1 MKRMKKKVVAMVTLA
16 MFVMTLLP
24 MAAFAATNNVE
35 RDASSFSTVEK
46 NVSVNT
52 GEKVEVS
59 LDLEDAD
66 GNVITQPANGAVF
79 VWAENAET
87 GEVVADVHYYKN
99 ESAEIDSNAGLR
111 VVDKGY
117 VCGCTDIAN
126 TPVKYISFDKA
137 GNYVLKAGLR
147 LGDTSIDGL
156 DSVSDLLPLHQ
167 KADYSNI
174 EVTAGDVTQFVF
186 RQDHNNKNGETID
199 KDNNT
204 EIELNKVKD
213 NGRESKK
220 FTLVAKD
227 AQGKKVANKKLTVKS
242 NSSNL
247 IVTGDTT
254 TDGAGEVELTYKAK
268 ATGKF
273 TVTVEVDDFTAK
285 FTVNVEDKE
294 AKTPDTITTVVNDKV
309 VSLDDAKANNFEDA
323 VQLEVFDQDGNKM
336 DAADA
341 ANNSEWNNE
350 PIYTGTDADDYSTFV
365 EKPEKC
371 TLKDGAFLLTTKEDA
386 DGNDVFTIK
395 LAKSSDANKIKEGTY
410 TINLALY
417 NGESANATFEVKKA
431 GDPVELK
438 IKGDDTVKAGEMY
451 TAKLYKVDAN
461 GIETQVEQSD
471 LGTDLSVGYNAVNG
485 SAVAK
490 FLPFG
495 KVAKPDGSGN
505 YDGKD
510 DDEFG
515 FISKTE
521 DNYYGVKVTL
531 FAIDSDNGLKVTKD
545 VTIVDPAADDKVTY
559 EFDNTKGEIN
569 KDNTV
574 KMTLKDEYNN
584 VKDVDVDTNNVYAY
598 VAKTSD
604 ADANV
609 SVNLNGSKVQDGKM
623 TFKVYSDKATTAD
636 IIVAAKTSTGA
647 VYATTLTY
655 TFGEQDIPADTSVVM
670 TLGSTEMLINNKVV
684 DMKDAAPFAKNNRT
698 YVPFR
703 ALGEALGAK
712 VDYNKDAKTVTY
724 TLGGTKIVMTLDSKT
739 YTVNGAEKTMDVAP
753 FAKDNRTYVPVRFV
767 GEGLGF
773 KVTGL
778 QDGNGKYVAVAFT
791 K

>member
-1 MKRMKKKVVAMVTLA
+1 MKKKVVAMVTLA

-66 GNVITQPANGAVF
+66 GNAITQPANGAVF

-117 VCGCTDIAN
+117 VCGCTNIAN

-254 TDGAGEVELTYKAK
+254 TDNAGEVELTYKAK

-510 DDEFG
+510 DNEFG
-515 FISKTE
+515 FISQTE

-584 VKDVDVDTNNVYAY
+584 VKDVDTSDVYAY

-703 ALGEALGAK
+703 ALGEALGAD
-712 VDYNKDAKTVTY
+712 VEYDKDAKTVTY
-724 TLGGTKIVMTLDSKT
+724 ELGSTKIVMTLDSKD
-739 YTVNGAEKTMDVAP
+739 YTVNGAKKTMDVAP

-773 KVTGL
+773 TVTGL
-778 QDGNGKYVAVAFT
+778 TNANGQYVAVAFT

>member
-24 MAAFAATNNVE
+24 MAAFATVTNVDLDNSE
-35 RDASSFSTVEK
+35 FQTVEK
-46 NVSVNT
+46 NVSVEVN
-52 GEKVEVS
+52 EAVPVS
-59 LDLEDAD
+59 LAVKDAQGNPTDENNGVVYAWLEDAN
-66 GNVITQPANGAVF
+66 GNVVY
-79 VWAENAET
+79 
-87 GEVVADVHYYKN
+87 D
-99 ESAEIDSNAGLR
+99 
-111 VVDKGY
+111 
-117 VCGCTDIAN
+117 
-126 TPVKYISFDKA
+126 VKYFQDEQGTDPIPAANLAVLDNGYAFKAPGNGSVLKSLKVNKA
-137 GNYVLKAGLR
+137 GTYTLKAGFL
-147 LGDTSIDGL
+147 LGNKDSATNDRKDLTPITVESNHDT
-156 DSVSDLLPLHQ
+156 
-167 KADYSNI
+167 I
-174 EVTAGDVTQFVF
+174 EVTTNDVVKFEFNQGNV
-186 RQDHNNKNGETID
+186 NKEITEENE
-199 KDNNT
+199 NT
-204 EIELNKVKD
+204 EVELNPVKD
-213 NGRESKK
+213 NGRDSKK

-227 AQGKKVANKKLTVKS
+227 KTGAKIVNKELSVKS

-247 IVTGDTT
+247 VVTGDTT
-254 TDGAGEVELTYKAK
+254 TDNAGKVELTYKAK
-268 ATGKF
+268 TTGKF
-273 TVTVEVDDFTAK
+273 TITVKADKLTAK

-341 ANNSEWNNE
+341 ASNSEWNKE
-350 PIYTGTDADDYSTFV
+350 PIFIGTDADDYSTIV
-365 EKPEKC
+365 EKPAKS
-371 TLKDGAFLLTTKEDA
+371 TLKDGDFVLQVKKDA
-386 DGNDVFTIK
+386 DENDVFTIK
-395 LAKSSDANKIKEGTY
+395 LRDGVDPSKIKVGTY
-410 TINLALY
+410 TVNLALFS
-417 NGESANATFEVKKA
+417 GDSTDVTFEVKEA

-461 GIETQVEQSD
+461 GIETQVEKSD
-471 LGTDLSVGYNAVNG
+471 LDADLSVGYNAVNG

-495 KVAKPDGSGN
+495 EVSGVT
-505 YDGKD
+505 KD
-510 DDEFG
+510 DNEFG

-584 VKDVDVDTNNVYAY
+584 VKEVEAKDVYAY

-609 SVNLNGSKVQDGKM
+609 SVNLTGSKVQDGKM

-684 DMKDAAPFAKNNRT
+684 DMKDAAPFAKDNRT

>member
-16 MFVMTLLP
+16 MFLMTLLP

-66 GNVITQPANGAVF
+66 GNAITQPANGAVF

-117 VCGCTDIAN
+117 VCGCTNIAN

-254 TDGAGEVELTYKAK
+254 TDDAGEVELTYKAK

-510 DDEFG
+510 DNEFG

-584 VKDVDVDTNNVYAY
+584 VKDVDTSDVYAY

-684 DMKDAAPFAKNNRT
+684 DMKDAAPFAQNNRT

-703 ALGEALGAK
+703 ALGEALGAQ
-712 VDYNKDAKTVTY
+712 VEYDKDAKTVTY

>member
-66 GNVITQPANGAVF
+66 GNAITQPANGAVF

-117 VCGCTDIAN
+117 VCGCTNIAN

-254 TDGAGEVELTYKAK
+254 TDDAGEVELTYKAK

-510 DDEFG
+510 DNEFG

-584 VKDVDVDTNNVYAY
+584 VKDVDTSDVYAY

>member
-117 VCGCTDIAN
+117 VCGCTNIAN

-254 TDGAGEVELTYKAK
+254 TDNAGEVELTYKAK

-495 KVAKPDGSGN
+495 KVTDVT
-505 YDGKD
+505 KD
-510 DDEFG
+510 DNEFG

-584 VKDVDVDTNNVYAY
+584 VKDVDTSDVYAY

-670 TLGSTEMLINNKVV
+670 TFGSTEMLINNKVV
-684 DMKDAAPFAKNNRT
+684 DMKDAAPFAKDNRT

-703 ALGEALGAK
+703 ALGEALGAQ
-712 VDYNKDAKTVTY
+712 VEYNKDAKTVTY

-773 KVTGL
+773 KVTGH

>member
-1 MKRMKKKVVAMVTLA
+1 MKKKVVAMVTLA

-24 MAAFAATNNVE
+24 MAAFATVTNVDLDNSE
-35 RDASSFSTVEK
+35 FQTVEK
-46 NVSVNT
+46 NVSVEVN
-52 GEKVEVS
+52 EAVPVS
-59 LDLEDAD
+59 LAVKDAQGNPTDENNGVVYAWLEDAN
-66 GNVITQPANGAVF
+66 GNVVY
-79 VWAENAET
+79 
-87 GEVVADVHYYKN
+87 D
-99 ESAEIDSNAGLR
+99 
-111 VVDKGY
+111 
-117 VCGCTDIAN
+117 
-126 TPVKYISFDKA
+126 VKYFQDEQGTETIPAANLAVLDNGYAFKAPGNGSVLKSLKVNKA
-137 GNYVLKAGLR
+137 GTYTLKAGFL
-147 LGDTSIDGL
+147 LGNTGSGTNDRKDLTPITVESNHDT
-156 DSVSDLLPLHQ
+156 
-167 KADYSNI
+167 I
-174 EVTAGDVTQFVF
+174 EVTTNDVVKFEFNQGNV
-186 RQDHNNKNGETID
+186 NKEITEENE
-199 KDNNT
+199 NT
-204 EIELNKVKD
+204 EVKLNPVKD
-213 NGRESKK
+213 NGRDSKK

-227 AQGKKVANKKLTVKS
+227 KTGAKIVNKELSVKS

-247 IVTGDTT
+247 VVTGDTI
-254 TDGAGEVELTYKAK
+254 TDNAGKVELTYKAK
-268 ATGKF
+268 TTGKF
-273 TVTVEVDDFTAK
+273 TITVKADKLTAK
-285 FTVNVEDKE
+285 FTVNVEDNE

-341 ANNSEWNNE
+341 ERNPEWKKE
-350 PIYTGTDADDYSTFV
+350 PIYTGTDADDYSTIV
-365 EKPEKC
+365 EKPAKS
-371 TLKDGAFLLTTKEDA
+371 TLKDGDFVLQVKKDA
-386 DGNDVFTIK
+386 DENDVFTIK
-395 LAKSSDANKIKEGTY
+395 LRNGVDPSKIKVGTY
-410 TINLALY
+410 TVNLALFS
-417 NGESANATFEVKKA
+417 GDSTDVTFEVKEA

-495 KVAKPDGSGN
+495 KVENTAS
-505 YDGKD
+505 YEKD
-510 DDEFG
+510 DNEFG

-584 VKDVDVDTNNVYAY
+584 VKDVTTKDVYAY

-609 SVNLNGSKVQDGKM
+609 SVNLTNSELKDGKM

>member
-24 MAAFAATNNVE
+24 MAAFATVTNVDLDNSE
-35 RDASSFSTVEK
+35 FQTVEK
-46 NVSVNT
+46 NVSVEVN
-52 GEKVEVS
+52 EAVPVS
-59 LDLEDAD
+59 LAVKDAQGNPTDENNGVVYAWLEDAN
-66 GNVITQPANGAVF
+66 GNVVY
-79 VWAENAET
+79 
-87 GEVVADVHYYKN
+87 D
-99 ESAEIDSNAGLR
+99 
-111 VVDKGY
+111 
-117 VCGCTDIAN
+117 
-126 TPVKYISFDKA
+126 VKYFQDEQGTDPIPAANLAVLDNGYAFKAPGNGSVLKSLKVNKA
-137 GNYVLKAGLR
+137 GTYTLKAGFL
-147 LGDTSIDGL
+147 LGNKDSATNDRKDLTPITVESNHDT
-156 DSVSDLLPLHQ
+156 
-167 KADYSNI
+167 I
-174 EVTAGDVTQFVF
+174 EVTTNDVVKFEFNQGNV
-186 RQDHNNKNGETID
+186 NKEITEENE
-199 KDNNT
+199 NT
-204 EIELNKVKD
+204 EVELNPVKD
-213 NGRESKK
+213 NGRDSKK

-227 AQGKKVANKKLTVKS
+227 KTGAKIVNKELSVKS

-247 IVTGDTT
+247 VVTGDTT
-254 TDGAGEVELTYKAK
+254 TDNAGKVELTYKAK
-268 ATGKF
+268 TTGKF
-273 TVTVEVDDFTAK
+273 TITVKADKLTAK

-341 ANNSEWNNE
+341 ASNSEWNKE
-350 PIYTGTDADDYSTFV
+350 PIFIGTDADDYSTIV
-365 EKPEKC
+365 EKPAKS
-371 TLKDGAFLLTTKEDA
+371 TLKDGDFVLQVKKDA
-386 DGNDVFTIK
+386 DENDVFTIK
-395 LAKSSDANKIKEGTY
+395 LRDGVDPSKIKVGTY
-410 TINLALY
+410 TVNLALFS
-417 NGESANATFEVKKA
+417 GDSTDVTFEVKEA

-490 FLPFG
+490 FLSFG
-495 KVAKPDGSGN
+495 KVPKPDGSGN
-505 YDGKD
+505 YDKD
-510 DDEFG
+510 DNEFG

-684 DMKDAAPFAKNNRT
+684 DMKDAAPFAKDNRT

>member
-24 MAAFAATNNVE
+24 MAAFATVTNVDLDNSE
-35 RDASSFSTVEK
+35 FQTVEK
-46 NVSVNT
+46 NVSVEVN
-52 GEKVEVS
+52 EAVPVS
-59 LDLEDAD
+59 LAVKDAQGNPTDENNGVVYAWLEDAN
-66 GNVITQPANGAVF
+66 GNVVY
-79 VWAENAET
+79 
-87 GEVVADVHYYKN
+87 D
-99 ESAEIDSNAGLR
+99 
-111 VVDKGY
+111 
-117 VCGCTDIAN
+117 
-126 TPVKYISFDKA
+126 VKYFQDEQGTDPIPAANLAVLDNGYAFKAPGNGSVLKSLKVNKA
-137 GNYVLKAGLR
+137 GTYTLKAGFL
-147 LGDTSIDGL
+147 LGNKDSATNDRKDLTPITVESNHDT
-156 DSVSDLLPLHQ
+156 
-167 KADYSNI
+167 I
-174 EVTAGDVTQFVF
+174 EVTTNDVVKFEFNQGNV
-186 RQDHNNKNGETID
+186 NKEITEENE
-199 KDNNT
+199 NT
-204 EIELNKVKD
+204 EVELNPVKD
-213 NGRESKK
+213 NGRDSKK

-227 AQGKKVANKKLTVKS
+227 KTGAKIVNKELSVKS

-247 IVTGDTT
+247 VVTGDTT
-254 TDGAGEVELTYKAK
+254 TDNAGKVELTYKAK
-268 ATGKF
+268 TTGKF
-273 TVTVEVDDFTAK
+273 TITVKADKLTAK

-341 ANNSEWNNE
+341 ESNPEWKKE
-350 PIYTGTDADDYSTFV
+350 PIYIGNDADDYSTIV
-365 EKPEKC
+365 EKPAKS
-371 TLKDGAFLLTTKEDA
+371 TLKDGDFVLQVKKDA
-386 DGNDVFTIK
+386 DENDVFTIK
-395 LAKSSDANKIKEGTY
+395 LRNGVDPSKIKVGTY
-410 TINLALY
+410 TVNLALFS
-417 NGESANATFEVKKA
+417 GDSTDVTFEVKEA

-461 GIETQVEQSD
+461 GIETQVEKSD

-495 KVAKPDGSGN
+495 KVEKPGTKPGTTET
-505 YDGKD
+505 YDKD
-510 DDEFG
+510 DNEFG

-609 SVNLNGSKVQDGKM
+609 SVNLNGSKVKDGKM

-684 DMKDAAPFAKNNRT
+684 DMKDAAPFAKDNRT

>member
-24 MAAFAATNNVE
+24 MAAFATVTNVDLDNSE
-35 RDASSFSTVEK
+35 FQTVEK
-46 NVSVNT
+46 NVSVEVN
-52 GEKVEVS
+52 EAVPVS
-59 LDLEDAD
+59 LAVKDAQGNPTDENNGVVYAWLEDAN
-66 GNVITQPANGAVF
+66 GNVVY
-79 VWAENAET
+79 
-87 GEVVADVHYYKN
+87 D
-99 ESAEIDSNAGLR
+99 
-111 VVDKGY
+111 
-117 VCGCTDIAN
+117 
-126 TPVKYISFDKA
+126 VKYFQDEQGTETIPAANLAVLDNGYAFKAPGNGSVLKSLKVNKA
-137 GNYVLKAGLR
+137 GTYTLKAGFL
-147 LGDTSIDGL
+147 LGNTGSGTNDRKDLTPITVESNHDT
-156 DSVSDLLPLHQ
+156 
-167 KADYSNI
+167 I
-174 EVTAGDVTQFVF
+174 EVTTNDVVKFEFNQGNV
-186 RQDHNNKNGETID
+186 NKEITEENE
-199 KDNNT
+199 NT
-204 EIELNKVKD
+204 EVKLNPVKD
-213 NGRESKK
+213 NGRDSKK

-227 AQGKKVANKKLTVKS
+227 KTGAKIVNKELSVKS

-247 IVTGDTT
+247 VVTGDTI
-254 TDGAGEVELTYKAK
+254 TDNAGKVELTYKAK
-268 ATGKF
+268 TTGKF
-273 TVTVEVDDFTAK
+273 TITVKADKLTAK
-285 FTVNVEDKE
+285 FTANGEDNE

-341 ANNSEWNNE
+341 ERNPEWKKE
-350 PIYTGTDADDYSTFV
+350 PIYTGTDADDYSTIV
-365 EKPEKC
+365 EKPAKS
-371 TLKDGAFLLTTKEDA
+371 TLKDGDFVLQVKKDA
-386 DGNDVFTIK
+386 DENDVFTIK
-395 LAKSSDANKIKEGTY
+395 LRNGVDPSKIKVGTY
-410 TINLALY
+410 TVNLALFS
-417 NGESANATFEVKKA
+417 GDSTDVTFEVKEA

-495 KVAKPDGSGN
+495 KVENTAS
-505 YDGKD
+505 YEKD
-510 DDEFG
+510 DNEFG

-584 VKDVDVDTNNVYAY
+584 VKDVTTKDVYAY

-609 SVNLNGSKVQDGKM
+609 SVNLTNSELKDGKM

>member
-1 MKRMKKKVVAMVTLA
+1 MKKKVVAMVTLA
-16 MFVMTLLP
+16 MFLMTLLP
-24 MAAFAATNNVE
+24 MAAFAEVTNVDLDNSE
-35 RDASSFSTVEK
+35 FQTVEK
-46 NVSVNT
+46 NVSVEVN
-52 GEKVEVS
+52 EAVPVS
-59 LDLEDAD
+59 LAVKDAQGNPTDENNGVVYAWLEDAN
-66 GNVITQPANGAVF
+66 GNVVY
-79 VWAENAET
+79 
-87 GEVVADVHYYKN
+87 D
-99 ESAEIDSNAGLR
+99 
-111 VVDKGY
+111 
-117 VCGCTDIAN
+117 
-126 TPVKYISFDKA
+126 VKYFQDEQGTDPIPAANLAVLDNGYAFKAPGNGSVLKSLKVNKA
-137 GNYVLKAGLR
+137 GTYTLKAGFL
-147 LGDTSIDGL
+147 LGNKDSATNDRKDLTPITVESNHDT
-156 DSVSDLLPLHQ
+156 
-167 KADYSNI
+167 I
-174 EVTAGDVTQFVF
+174 EVTTNDVVKFEFNQGNV
-186 RQDHNNKNGETID
+186 NKEITENE
-199 KDNNT
+199 NT
-204 EIELNKVKD
+204 EVELNPVKT
-213 NGRESKK
+213 NGRYSKK

-227 AQGKKVANKKLTVKS
+227 KNGAKIVNKELSVKS

-247 IVTGDTT
+247 VVTGDTT
-254 TDGAGEVELTYKAK
+254 TDNAGKVELTYKAK
-268 ATGKF
+268 TTGKF
-273 TVTVEVDDFTAK
+273 TITVKADKLTAK
-285 FTVNVEDKE
+285 FTVNGEDIK

-341 ANNSEWNNE
+341 ESNPEWQKE
-350 PIYTGTDADDYSTFV
+350 PIYIGTDADDYSTIV
-365 EKPEKC
+365 EKPAKS
-371 TLKDGAFLLTTKEDA
+371 TLKDGDFVLQVKKDA
-386 DGNDVFTIK
+386 DENDVFTIK
-395 LAKSSDANKIKEGTY
+395 LRDGVDPSKIKVGTY
-410 TINLALY
+410 TVNLALFS
-417 NGESANATFEVKKA
+417 GDSTDVTFEVKEA

-461 GIETQVEQSD
+461 GIETQVEESD
-471 LGTDLSVGYNAVNG
+471 LDADLSVGYNAVNG

-495 KVAKPDGSGN
+495 KVEKPGTKPGTTES
-505 YDGKD
+505 YGKD
-510 DDEFG
+510 DNEFG
-515 FISKTE
+515 FISKNE

-584 VKDVDVDTNNVYAY
+584 VKDVDAKDVYAY

-609 SVNLNGSKVQDGKM
+609 SVNLTGSKVQDGKM

-684 DMKDAAPFAKNNRT
+684 DMKDAAPFAKDNRT

-773 KVTGL
+773 TVTGL
-778 QDGNGKYVAVAFT
+778 TNANGQYVAVAFT

>member
-1 MKRMKKKVVAMVTLA
+1 MKKKVVALLTLA

-24 MAAFAATNNVE
+24 MAAFAAVTNVDLDNSE
-35 RDASSFSTVEK
+35 FQTVEK
-46 NVSVNT
+46 NVSVEVN
-52 GEKVEVS
+52 EAVPVS
-59 LDLEDAD
+59 LAVKDAQGNPTDENNGVVYAWLEDAN
-66 GNVITQPANGAVF
+66 GNVVY
-79 VWAENAET
+79 
-87 GEVVADVHYYKN
+87 D
-99 ESAEIDSNAGLR
+99 
-111 VVDKGY
+111 
-117 VCGCTDIAN
+117 
-126 TPVKYISFDKA
+126 VKYFQDEQGTNPIPAANLAVLDNGYAFKAPDNGSILKSLKVNKA
-137 GNYVLKAGLR
+137 GTYTLKAGFL
-147 LGDTSIDGL
+147 LGNEDSATNDRKDLTPITVKSNHDT
-156 DSVSDLLPLHQ
+156 
-167 KADYSNI
+167 I
-174 EVTAGDVTQFVF
+174 EVTTNDVVQFDFNQGTV
-186 RQDHNNKNGETID
+186 NKAITEND
-199 KDNNT
+199 NT
-204 EIELNKVKD
+204 EVALSTVKD
-213 NGRESKK
+213 NGRDSEK

-227 AQGKKVANKKLTVKS
+227 KTGAKIANKELSVKS

-247 IVTGDTT
+247 VVTGDTT
-254 TDGAGEVELTYKAK
+254 TDNAGKVELTYKAK
-268 ATGKF
+268 TTGKF
-273 TVTVEVDDFTAK
+273 TITVKADKLTAK
-285 FTVNVEDKE
+285 FTVDVVDAK

-341 ANNSEWNNE
+341 ASNSEWNKE
-350 PIYTGTDADDYSTFV
+350 PIYTGTDADDYSTIV
-365 EKPEKC
+365 EKPAKS
-371 TLKDGAFLLTTKEDA
+371 TLKDGDFVLQVKKDA
-386 DGNDVFTIK
+386 DENDVFTIK
-395 LAKSSDANKIKEGTY
+395 LRDGVDASKIKVGTY
-410 TINLALY
+410 TVNLALFS
-417 NGESANATFEVKKA
+417 GDSTDVTFEVKEA

-461 GIETQVEQSD
+461 GIETQVEKSD

-495 KVAKPDGSGN
+495 KVQKPNSEN
-505 YDGKD
+505 YDKND
-510 DDEFG
+510 NEFG

-584 VKDVDVDTNNVYAY
+584 VKDVDASDVYAY

-609 SVNLNGSKVQDGKM
+609 SVNLTGSKLQDGKM

-636 IIVAAKTSTGA
+636 IIVAAKTSTDA

-655 TFGEQDIPADTSVVM
+655 TFGEQVIPADTSVVM
-670 TLGSTEMLINNKVV
+670 TLGSTEMLVNNNIV
-684 DMKDAAPFAKNNRT
+684 DMKDAAPFAKDNRT
-698 YVPFR
+698 FVPFR

-712 VDYNKDAKTVTY
+712 VEFNQDAKTVTY
-724 TLGGTKIVMTLDSKT
+724 ALGSTKIVMTLDSKT

-767 GEGLGF
+767 GEALGF

>member
-16 MFVMTLLP
+16 MFMMTLLP
-24 MAAFAATNNVE
+24 MAAFAAVTNVDLDNSE
-35 RDASSFSTVEK
+35 FQTVEK
-46 NVSVNT
+46 NVSVEVN
-52 GEKVEVS
+52 EAVPVS
-59 LDLEDAD
+59 LAVKDAQGNPTVENNGVVYAWLEDAN
-66 GNVITQPANGAVF
+66 GNVVY
-79 VWAENAET
+79 
-87 GEVVADVHYYKN
+87 D
-99 ESAEIDSNAGLR
+99 
-111 VVDKGY
+111 
-117 VCGCTDIAN
+117 
-126 TPVKYISFDKA
+126 VKYFQDEQGTNPIPAANLAVLDNGYAFKAPSDGSTLKSLKVNKA
-137 GNYVLKAGLR
+137 GTYTLKAGFL
-147 LGDTSIDGL
+147 LGNKDSATNDRKDLTPITVESNHDT
-156 DSVSDLLPLHQ
+156 
-167 KADYSNI
+167 I
-174 EVTAGDVTQFVF
+174 EVTTNDVVQFDFNQGAV
-186 RQDHNNKNGETID
+186 NKVITEN
-199 KDNNT
+199 NNT
-204 EIELNKVKD
+204 EVALSTVKD
-213 NGRESKK
+213 NGRDSEK

-227 AQGKKVANKKLTVKS
+227 KTGAKIANKELSVKS

-247 IVTGDTT
+247 VVTGDTT
-254 TDGAGEVELTYKAK
+254 TDNAGKVELTYKAK
-268 ATGKF
+268 TTGKF
-273 TVTVEVDDFTAK
+273 TITVKADKLTAK
-285 FTVNVEDKE
+285 FTVDVVDAK

-341 ANNSEWNNE
+341 ASNSEWNKE
-350 PIYTGTDADDYSTFV
+350 PIYTGTDADDYSTIV
-365 EKPEKC
+365 EKPAKS
-371 TLKDGAFLLTTKEDA
+371 TLKDGDFVLQVKKDA
-386 DGNDVFTIK
+386 DENDVFTIK
-395 LAKSSDANKIKEGTY
+395 LRDGVDASKIKVGTY
-410 TINLALY
+410 TVNLALFS
-417 NGESANATFEVKKA
+417 GDSTDVTFEVKEA

-461 GIETQVEQSD
+461 GIETQVEKSD

-485 SAVAK
+485 SAVAT

-495 KVAKPDGSGN
+495 EVEKPNGGN
-505 YDGKD
+505 SDKND
-510 DDEFG
+510 NEFG

-584 VKDVDVDTNNVYAY
+584 VKDVDASDVYAY

-609 SVNLNGSKVQDGKM
+609 SVNLTGSKLQDGKM

-655 TFGEQDIPADTSVVM
+655 TFGEQVIPADTSVVM
-670 TLGSTEMLINNKVV
+670 TLGSTEMLVNNNIV
-684 DMKDAAPFAKNNRT
+684 DMKDAAPFAKDNRT
-698 YVPFR
+698 FVPFR

-712 VDYNKDAKTVTY
+712 VEFNQDAKTVTY
-724 TLGGTKIVMTLDSKT
+724 ALGSTKIVMTLDSKT

-767 GEGLGF
+767 GEALGF

>member
-1 MKRMKKKVVAMVTLA
+1 MVTLA
-16 MFVMTLLP
+16 MFMMTLLP
-24 MAAFAATNNVE
+24 MAAFAASNNVE

-46 NVSVNT
+46 NVSANT
-52 GEKVEVS
+52 GEKIEVS
-59 LDLEDAD
+59 LDLVDAD
-66 GNVITQPANGAVF
+66 GNSITQPANGAVF

-87 GEVVADVHYYKN
+87 GEVVADVHYYKS
-99 ESAEIDSNAGLR
+99 ESEEITSAVGLR

-117 VCGCTDIAN
+117 VCGCTDIAS

-137 GNYVLKAGLR
+137 GDYVLKAGLR
-147 LGDTSIDGL
+147 LGNTSLDGL
-156 DSVSDLLPLHQ
+156 DSVNDLLPLHQ

-186 RQDHNNKNGETID
+186 RQDGNDKNNATID
-199 KDNNT
+199 KNNNT
-204 EIELNKVKD
+204 EVALKDVKD

-227 AQGKKVANKKLTVKS
+227 AQGKKVAYKDLTVKS

-254 TDGAGEVELTYKAK
+254 TDNAGEVELTYKAK

-273 TVTVEVDDFTAK
+273 TITVEADDLTAK

-294 AKTPDTITTVVNDKV
+294 AKTPDTITTVVDDKV
-309 VSLDDAKANNFEDA
+309 VSLADAKASNFEDA
-323 VQLEVFDQDGNKM
+323 VQFEVYDQNGDKM
-336 DAADA
+336 DAAEL
-341 ANNSEWNNE
+341 NSNSEWSKE
-350 PIYTGTDADDYSTFV
+350 PIKTGTNAADYSTFV

-371 TLKDGAFLLTTKEDA
+371 TLKDGAFLLTTKKDA
-386 DGNDVFTIK
+386 DDNDVFTIK
-395 LAKSSDANKIKEGTY
+395 LANSSDANKIKEGTY

-438 IKGDDTVKAGEMY
+438 IKGDDTVKAGEKY

-461 GIETQVEQSD
+461 GIETQVEKDD
-471 LGTDLSVGYNAVNG
+471 LGPDLSVGYNAVNG
-485 SAVAK
+485 SAVAT

-495 KVAKPDGSGN
+495 DVSN
-505 YDGKD
+505 VTKD
-510 DDEFG
+510 KNEFG
-515 FISKTE
+515 FISQTDE
-521 DNYYGVKVTL
+521 NYYGVKVTL

-584 VKDVDVDTNNVYAY
+584 VKDVDANDVYAY

-609 SVNLNGSKVQDGKM
+609 SVDTANAKLENGKM

-636 IIVAAKTSTGA
+636 IVVAAKTSKGA

-655 TFGEQDIPADTSVVM
+655 TFGEQVIPADTSVVM
-670 TLGSTEMLINNKVV
+670 TLGSTEMLVNNNIV
-684 DMKDAAPFAKNNRT
+684 DMKDAAPFAKDNRT
-698 YVPFR
+698 FVPFR

-712 VDYNKDAKTVTY
+712 VEFNQDAKTVTY
-724 TLGGTKIVMTLDSKT
+724 KLGTTEIVMTLDSKT

-767 GEGLGF
+767 GEALGF

-778 QDGNGKYVAVAFT
+778 QDGNGKYVGVAFT

>member
-24 MAAFAATNNVE
+24 MAAFATVTNVDLDNSE
-35 RDASSFSTVEK
+35 FQTVEK
-46 NVSVNT
+46 NVSVEVN
-52 GEKVEVS
+52 EAVPVS
-59 LDLEDAD
+59 LAVKDAQGNPTDENNGVVYAWLEDAN
-66 GNVITQPANGAVF
+66 GNVVY
-79 VWAENAET
+79 
-87 GEVVADVHYYKN
+87 D
-99 ESAEIDSNAGLR
+99 
-111 VVDKGY
+111 
-117 VCGCTDIAN
+117 
-126 TPVKYISFDKA
+126 VKYFQDEQGTETIPAANLAVLDNGYAFKAPGNGSILKSLKVNKA
-137 GNYVLKAGLR
+137 GTYTLKAGFL
-147 LGDTSIDGL
+147 LGNTGSGTNDRKDLTPITVESNHDT
-156 DSVSDLLPLHQ
+156 
-167 KADYSNI
+167 I
-174 EVTAGDVTQFVF
+174 EVTTNDVVKFEFNQGNV
-186 RQDHNNKNGETID
+186 NKEITEENE
-199 KDNNT
+199 NT
-204 EIELNKVKD
+204 EVKLNPVKD
-213 NGRESKK
+213 NGRDSKK

-227 AQGKKVANKKLTVKS
+227 KTGAKIVNKELSVKS

-247 IVTGDTT
+247 VVTGDTI
-254 TDGAGEVELTYKAK
+254 TDNAGKVELTYKAK
-268 ATGKF
+268 TTGKF
-273 TVTVEVDDFTAK
+273 TITVKADKLTAK
-285 FTVNVEDKE
+285 FTANGEDNE

-341 ANNSEWNNE
+341 ERNPEWKKE
-350 PIYTGTDADDYSTFV
+350 PIYTGTDADDYSTIV
-365 EKPEKC
+365 EKPAKS
-371 TLKDGAFLLTTKEDA
+371 TLKDGDFVLQVKKDA
-386 DGNDVFTIK
+386 DENDVFTIK
-395 LAKSSDANKIKEGTY
+395 LRNGVDPSKIKVGTY
-410 TINLALY
+410 TVNLALFS
-417 NGESANATFEVKKA
+417 GDSTDVTFEVKEA

-495 KVAKPDGSGN
+495 KVENTAS
-505 YDGKD
+505 YEKD
-510 DDEFG
+510 DNEFG

-584 VKDVDVDTNNVYAY
+584 VKDVTTKDVYAY

-609 SVNLNGSKVQDGKM
+609 SVNLTNSELKDGKM

>member
-16 MFVMTLLP
+16 MFMMTLLP
-24 MAAFAATNNVE
+24 MAAFAAVTNVDLDNSE
-35 RDASSFSTVEK
+35 FQTVEK
-46 NVSVNT
+46 NVSVEVN
-52 GEKVEVS
+52 EAVPVS
-59 LDLEDAD
+59 LAVKDAQGNPTVENNGVVYAWLEDAN
-66 GNVITQPANGAVF
+66 GNVVY
-79 VWAENAET
+79 
-87 GEVVADVHYYKN
+87 D
-99 ESAEIDSNAGLR
+99 
-111 VVDKGY
+111 
-117 VCGCTDIAN
+117 
-126 TPVKYISFDKA
+126 VKYFQDEQGTNPIPAANLAVLDNGYAFKAPSDGSTLKSLKVNKA
-137 GNYVLKAGLR
+137 GTYTLKAGFL
-147 LGDTSIDGL
+147 LGNKDSATNDRKDLTPITVESNHDT
-156 DSVSDLLPLHQ
+156 
-167 KADYSNI
+167 I
-174 EVTAGDVTQFVF
+174 EVTTNDVVQFDFNQGAV
-186 RQDHNNKNGETID
+186 NKVITEN
-199 KDNNT
+199 NNT
-204 EIELNKVKD
+204 EVALSTVKD
-213 NGRESKK
+213 NGRDSEK

-227 AQGKKVANKKLTVKS
+227 KTGAKIANKELSVKS

-247 IVTGDTT
+247 VVTGDTT
-254 TDGAGEVELTYKAK
+254 TDNAGKVELTYKAK
-268 ATGKF
+268 TTGKF
-273 TVTVEVDDFTAK
+273 TITVKADKLTAK
-285 FTVNVEDKE
+285 FTVDVVDAK

-341 ANNSEWNNE
+341 ASNSEWNKE
-350 PIYTGTDADDYSTFV
+350 PIYTGTDADDYSTIV
-365 EKPEKC
+365 EKPAKS
-371 TLKDGAFLLTTKEDA
+371 TLKDGDFVLQVKKDA
-386 DGNDVFTIK
+386 DENDVFTIK
-395 LAKSSDANKIKEGTY
+395 LRDGVDASKIKVGTY
-410 TINLALY
+410 TVNLALFS
-417 NGESANATFEVKKA
+417 GDSTDVTFEVKEA

-461 GIETQVEQSD
+461 GIETQVEKSD

-495 KVAKPDGSGN
+495 EVEKPNGGN
-505 YDGKD
+505 YDKND
-510 DDEFG
+510 NEFG

-584 VKDVDVDTNNVYAY
+584 VKDVDASDVYAY

-609 SVNLNGSKVQDGKM
+609 SVNLTGSKLQDGKM

-655 TFGEQDIPADTSVVM
+655 TFGEQVIPADTSVVM
-670 TLGSTEMLINNKVV
+670 TLGSTEMLVNNNIV
-684 DMKDAAPFAKNNRT
+684 DMKDAAPFAKDNRT
-698 YVPFR
+698 FVPFR
-703 ALGEALGAK
+703 TLGEALGAK
-712 VDYNKDAKTVTY
+712 VEFNQDAKTVTY
-724 TLGGTKIVMTLDSKT
+724 ALGSTKIVMTLDSKT

-767 GEGLGF
+767 GEALGF

>member
-16 MFVMTLLP
+16 MFLMTLLP
-24 MAAFAATNNVE
+24 MAAFAEVTNVDLDNSE
-35 RDASSFSTVEK
+35 FQTVEK
-46 NVSVNT
+46 NVSVEVN
-52 GEKVEVS
+52 EAVPVS
-59 LDLEDAD
+59 LAVKDAQGNPTDENNGVVYAWLEDAN
-66 GNVITQPANGAVF
+66 GNVVY
-79 VWAENAET
+79 
-87 GEVVADVHYYKN
+87 D
-99 ESAEIDSNAGLR
+99 
-111 VVDKGY
+111 
-117 VCGCTDIAN
+117 
-126 TPVKYISFDKA
+126 VKYFQDEQGTDPIPAANLAVLDNGYAFKAPGNGSVLKSLKVNKA
-137 GNYVLKAGLR
+137 GTYTLKAGFL
-147 LGDTSIDGL
+147 LGNKDSATNDRKDLTPITVESNHDT
-156 DSVSDLLPLHQ
+156 
-167 KADYSNI
+167 I
-174 EVTAGDVTQFVF
+174 EVTTNDVVKFEFNQGNV
-186 RQDHNNKNGETID
+186 NKEITENE
-199 KDNNT
+199 NT
-204 EIELNKVKD
+204 EVELNPVKT
-213 NGRESKK
+213 NGRYSKK

-227 AQGKKVANKKLTVKS
+227 KNGAKIVNKELSVKS

-247 IVTGDTT
+247 VVTGDTT
-254 TDGAGEVELTYKAK
+254 TDNAGKVELTYKAK
-268 ATGKF
+268 TTGKF
-273 TVTVEVDDFTAK
+273 TITVKADKLTAK
-285 FTVNVEDKE
+285 FTVNGEDIK

-341 ANNSEWNNE
+341 ESNPEWQKE
-350 PIYTGTDADDYSTFV
+350 PIYIGTDADDYSTIV
-365 EKPEKC
+365 EKPAKS
-371 TLKDGAFLLTTKEDA
+371 TLKDGDFVLQVKKDA
-386 DGNDVFTIK
+386 DENDVFTIK
-395 LAKSSDANKIKEGTY
+395 LRDGVDPSKIKVGTY
-410 TINLALY
+410 TVNLALFS
-417 NGESANATFEVKKA
+417 GDSTDVTFEVKEA

-461 GIETQVEQSD
+461 GIETQVEESD
-471 LGTDLSVGYNAVNG
+471 LDADLSVGYNAVNG

-495 KVAKPDGSGN
+495 KVEKPGTKPGTTES
-505 YDGKD
+505 YGKD
-510 DDEFG
+510 DNEFG
-515 FISKTE
+515 FISKNE

-584 VKDVDVDTNNVYAY
+584 VKDVDAKDVYAY

-609 SVNLNGSKVQDGKM
+609 SVNLTGSKVQDGKM

-684 DMKDAAPFAKNNRT
+684 DMKDAAPFAKDNRT

-724 TLGGTKIVMTLDSKT
+724 TLGGNKIVMTLDSKT

>member
-24 MAAFAATNNVE
+24 MAAFATVTNVDLDNSE
-35 RDASSFSTVEK
+35 FQTVEK
-46 NVSVNT
+46 NVSVEVN
-52 GEKVEVS
+52 EAVPVS
-59 LDLEDAD
+59 LAVKDAQGNPTDENNGVVYAWLEDAN
-66 GNVITQPANGAVF
+66 GNVVY
-79 VWAENAET
+79 
-87 GEVVADVHYYKN
+87 D
-99 ESAEIDSNAGLR
+99 
-111 VVDKGY
+111 
-117 VCGCTDIAN
+117 
-126 TPVKYISFDKA
+126 VKYFQDEQGTETIPAANLAVLDNGYAFKAPGNGSILKSLKVNKA
-137 GNYVLKAGLR
+137 GTYTLKAGFL
-147 LGDTSIDGL
+147 LGNKDSATNDRKDLTPITVESNHDT
-156 DSVSDLLPLHQ
+156 
-167 KADYSNI
+167 I
-174 EVTAGDVTQFVF
+174 EVTTNDVVKFEFNQGNV
-186 RQDHNNKNGETID
+186 NKEITEENE
-199 KDNNT
+199 NT
-204 EIELNKVKD
+204 EVKLNPVKD
-213 NGRESKK
+213 NGRDSKK

-227 AQGKKVANKKLTVKS
+227 KTGAKIVNKELSVKS

-247 IVTGDTT
+247 VVTGDTI
-254 TDGAGEVELTYKAK
+254 TDNAGKVELTYKAK
-268 ATGKF
+268 TTGKF
-273 TVTVEVDDFTAK
+273 TITVKADKLTAK
-285 FTVNVEDKE
+285 FTANGEDNE

-341 ANNSEWNNE
+341 ERNPEWKKE
-350 PIYTGTDADDYSTFV
+350 PIYTGTDADDYSTIV
-365 EKPEKC
+365 EKPAKS
-371 TLKDGAFLLTTKEDA
+371 TLKDGDFVLQVKKDA
-386 DGNDVFTIK
+386 DENDVFTIK
-395 LAKSSDANKIKEGTY
+395 LRNGVDPSKIKVGTY
-410 TINLALY
+410 TVNLALFS
-417 NGESANATFEVKKA
+417 GDSTDVTFEVKEA

-495 KVAKPDGSGN
+495 KVENTAS
-505 YDGKD
+505 YEKD
-510 DDEFG
+510 DNEFG

-584 VKDVDVDTNNVYAY
+584 VKDVTTKDVYAY

-609 SVNLNGSKVQDGKM
+609 SVNLTNSELKDGKM